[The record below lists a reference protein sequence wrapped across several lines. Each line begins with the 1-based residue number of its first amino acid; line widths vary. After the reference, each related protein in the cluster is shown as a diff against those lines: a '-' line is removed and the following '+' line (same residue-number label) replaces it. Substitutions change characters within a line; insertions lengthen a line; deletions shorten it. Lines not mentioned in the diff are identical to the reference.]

1 MYICI
6 ALKCISNGHNQL
18 VRYFQNNKKK
28 SLGCFDGTY
37 DDGCTLGILD
47 NNI

>member
-6 ALKCISNGHNQL
+6 ALKCISNGNNQL
-18 VRYFQNNKKK
+18 VKYLQNNKKK

-37 DDGCTLGILD
+37 DGCALDILD